1 MGQEIKA
8 FNLKGY
14 MERIFYRGKT
24 FGKELSMKKILD
36 GTQKEMKQEIDNVK
50 DKLHLKI
57 NIHS

>member
-24 FGKELSMKKILD
+24 WKRIVNEKNSRWNSKRN
-36 GTQKEMKQEIDNVK
+36 EARN
-50 DKLHLKI
+50 
-57 NIHS
+57 